1 MNKSMER
8 YLIALII
15 IPLLLFSSVFS
26 VYGEVPVIASRVSKI
41 NENIDIINSGDH
53 YNPNKI
59 LFEMSLEAETL
70 NRDDENQTVIEL
82 YIPEY
87 VVQINASLV
96 NQSLE
101 LEQLG
106 LVLNEGASYTYPPG
120 ITKENGS
127 ILFYINQSG
136 LSQLPDGNYTL
147 WRPINTASSLGWV
160 DPAEVLLTN
169 ITVISGAM
177 NISYADFVIYTLSEL
192 SSEITISLVITF
204 LISCA
209 ILVVNRRR
217 TKTT

>member
-1 MNKSMER
+1 MEK
-8 YLIALII
+8 YLIVLIM
-15 IPLLLFSSVFS
+15 IPLLLFSSIFS
-26 VYGEVPVIASRVSKI
+26 VNGEVPVIASRVSKI
-41 NENIDIINSGDH
+41 NENIDIIISGDH
-53 YNPNKI
+53 YNPNKT
-59 LFEMSLEAETL
+59 LFEMSLEVEIL
-70 NRDDENQTVIEL
+70 NRDNKNQTVIEL
-82 YIPEY
+82 DIPEY
-87 VVQINASLV
+87 VVQINASFV

-106 LVLNEGASYTYPPG
+106 MVIDEGASYIYPSG

-160 DPAEVLLTN
+160 APAEVLLTN
-169 ITVISGAM
+169 ITVISGVM
-177 NISYADFVIYTLSEL
+177 NIYYADFVIYTLPEL
-192 SSEITISLVITF
+192 SSEISIVLVITL

-217 TKTT
+217 TKTA